1 MLMVL
6 AREQQ
11 RNTVWLTERREKELK
26 KLRQDEML
34 KQNDMQLKL
43 NEDSRKDEK
52 EKDLAEVE
60 KVAISSI

>member
-1 MLMVL
+1 MAL

-11 RNTVWLTERREKELK
+11 RNAVWMAEKRKKELK

-43 NEDSRKDEK
+43 KGNSRKDEK
-52 EKDLAEVE
+52 EKDLAEAK
-60 KVAISSI
+60 KVACRVYN